1 MKQREREAAAAAKE
15 GVGNECGE
23 GREEVR
29 DDVYSSSEEE
39 EERGCGNGEG
49 ERGADIQG
57 TV

>member
-1 MKQREREAAAAAKE
+1 MKQREREVAAAKE
-15 GVGNECGE
+15 GAGNEYGE